1 MLISICILTY
11 NRCDLLNELLE
22 SLSKIEYIPL
32 EVVVVDN
39 GSSDDTVSMMQS
51 YEHKVTY
58 IRNNTNIGVS
68 ARNIGLKNVHGS
80 IVITLDDDV
89 LGINDSHIRIL
100 VDKFTTSPR
109 LGAVNFKVIDPST
122 GKLCN
127 WVHHRDPL
135 TFSDKEFL
143 TYEITEGAVAFRM
156 EALRRVGFYAECFFL
171 SHEGPDLALRMLDAG
186 YDVIYSDRV
195 SVLHY
200 RSNLGRK
207 NWLKYYFD
215 TRNQFWLAARNFPV
229 SYAAE
234 YLFRGLCSMFVYSLR
249 DGYPGYWLRAVRD
262 GVRGVPDVL
271 CDRKVLK
278 AETMEKVRAIDSERP
293 GLASLIKSRLL
304 RKGVRL

>member
-1 MLISICILTY
+1 MLVSICILTY
-11 NRCDLLNELLE
+11 NRCDLLNALLE
-22 SLSKIEYIPL
+22 SLVKIQYSPL
-32 EVVVVDN
+32 EIIVVDN
-39 GSSDDTVSMMQS
+39 GSSDDTASMLES
-51 YEHKVTY
+51 YSSKVAY
-58 IRNNTNIGVS
+58 IRNNQNIGVS
-68 ARNIGLKNVHGS
+68 ARNIGLKNAKGS
-80 IVITLDDDV
+80 MVITLDDDV

-100 VDKFTTSPR
+100 AGKFVASPR

-135 TFSDKEFL
+135 SSSGKEFL

-156 EALRRVGFYAECFFL
+156 EALRRVGFYSEDFFL

-186 YDVIYSDRV
+186 YEVIYSDRV

-215 TRNQFWLAARNFPV
+215 TRNQFWLAARNFPIP
-229 SYAAE
+229 YAAE
-234 YLFRGLCSMFVYSLR
+234 YLFRGLSSMLFYSLR
-249 DGYPGYWLRAVRD
+249 DGYLKYWLRAVRD
-262 GVRGVPDVL
+262 GLRGIPDVL
-271 CDRKVLK
+271 CARNVLNS
-278 AETMEKVRAIDSERP
+278 ETMKKVRAIDAERP
-293 GLASLIKSRLL
+293 ALVSLIKDRFL

>member
-11 NRCDLLNELLE
+11 NRCDLLKTLLE
-22 SLSKIEYIPL
+22 SLVTIKYESL
-32 EVVVVDN
+32 EIVVIDN
-39 GSSDDTVSMMQS
+39 GSSDNTMSMMQS
-51 YEHKVTY
+51 YRHKVTY
-58 IRNNTNIGVS
+58 IRNDTNIGVS
-68 ARNIGLKNVHGS
+68 ARNMALKNAHGS
-80 IVITLDDDV
+80 IIITLDDDV

-100 VDKFTTSPR
+100 ADKFTASPR

-156 EALRRVGFYAECFFL
+156 EALRTVDFYADGFFL

-186 YDVIYSDRV
+186 YDVIYSDLV

-200 RSNLGRK
+200 HSYLGRK

-229 SYAAE
+229 SYAAG
-234 YLFRGLCSMFVYSLR
+234 YLFRGLCSMFVYCLR
-249 DGYPGYWLRAVRD
+249 DGYLGYWLRAVRD
-262 GVRGVPDVL
+262 GLRGVHDVL
-271 CDRKVLK
+271 RDRKVLK
-278 AETMEKVRAIDSERP
+278 AETMKKVRAIDSERP
-293 GLASLIKSRLL
+293 ALASLIKSRLL

>member
-1 MLISICILTY
+1 
-11 NRCDLLNELLE
+11 LLNALLE
-22 SLSKIEYIPL
+22 SLVKIEYNPL
-32 EVVVVDN
+32 EIIVVDN
-39 GSSDDTVSMMQS
+39 GSSDDTASMLES
-51 YEHKVTY
+51 YRSKVTY
-58 IRNNTNIGVS
+58 IRNNQNIGVS
-68 ARNIGLKNVHGS
+68 ARNIGLKNAKGS
-80 IVITLDDDV
+80 MVITLDDDV

-100 VDKFTTSPR
+100 AGKFTASPR
-109 LGAVNFKVIDPST
+109 LAAVNFKVIDPST

-135 TFSDKEFL
+135 TSSGKEFL

-156 EALRRVGFYAECFFL
+156 EALRRVGFYSEDFFL

-186 YDVIYSDRV
+186 YDVIYSDLV

-229 SYAAE
+229 PYAAE
-234 YLFRGLCSMFVYSLR
+234 YLFRGLSSMLFYSLR
-249 DGYPGYWLRAVRD
+249 DGYLKYWLRAVRD
-262 GVRGVPDVL
+262 GLRGIPDVL
-271 CDRKVLK
+271 CARNVLN
-278 AETMEKVRAIDSERP
+278 AETMKKVRAIDSERP
-293 GLASLIKSRLL
+293 ALASLIKERFL

>member
-1 MLISICILTY
+1 MLFSICILTY
-11 NRCDLLNELLE
+11 NRCDLLSALLE
-22 SLSKIEYIPL
+22 SLAKIEHRPL
-32 EVVVVDN
+32 EIIVVDN
-39 GSSDDTVSMMQS
+39 GSSDGTASMMQS
-51 YEHKVTY
+51 REHNVTY
-58 IRNNTNIGVS
+58 IRNDRNMGVS
-68 ARNIGLKNVHGS
+68 ARNMGLKIAGGS
-80 IVITLDDDV
+80 MVITLDDDV

-100 VDKFTTSPR
+100 AGKFSASPR

-135 TFSDKEFL
+135 TSSGKEFL

-156 EALRRVGFYAECFFL
+156 ESLRRVGFYSEGFFL

-186 YDVIYSDRV
+186 YDVIYSDLV

-215 TRNQFWLAARNFPV
+215 TRNQFWLAARNFPI

-234 YLFRGLCSMFVYSLR
+234 YLFRGLSSMFVYSLR
-249 DGYPGYWLRAVRD
+249 DGYLKYWLRAVRD
-262 GVRGVPDVL
+262 GLRGIPDVL
-271 CDRKVLK
+271 CGRNVLN
-278 AETMEKVRAIDSERP
+278 AETMRKVRAIDSERP
-293 GLASLIKSRLL
+293 ALVSLIKDRFL